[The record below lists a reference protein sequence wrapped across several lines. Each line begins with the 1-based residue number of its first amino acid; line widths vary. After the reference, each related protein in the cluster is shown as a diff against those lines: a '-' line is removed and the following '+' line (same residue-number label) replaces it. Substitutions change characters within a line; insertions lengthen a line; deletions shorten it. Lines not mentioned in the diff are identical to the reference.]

1 MGFWRREPERLD
13 PHELGARRSDPGL
26 AAFEPL
32 PPNPRRVSVKNLLAY
47 FVLGVLVV
55 ALIREGAGRGG
66 PKVDGSCTRA
76 AFAVNKT
83 DVASYGVLTW
93 SATGPAGSKVVFAI
107 DTSTLPTSAADG
119 LLLGPVTLT
128 SCRAHGRFGVPV
140 PPGNHVLTVFTVRTD
155 GAATV
160 LGTAKLTVN
169 PP

>member
-32 PPNPRRVSVKNLLAY
+32 PPNPRRVGTKNLLAY

-66 PKVDGSCTRA
+66 PPVDGSCTKA
-76 AFAVNKT
+76 AFALDKT
-83 DVASYGVLTW
+83 DVASYGVLKW
-93 SATGPAGSKVVFAI
+93 SATGPADSKVVFAI
-107 DTSTLPTSAADG
+107 DTSTLPTSAGNG
-119 LLLGPVTLT
+119 LLLGPVALT
-128 SCRAHGRFGVPV
+128 GCRAHGRFGVPV
-140 PPGNHVLTVFTVRTD
+140 AAGDHVVTVFTVRPG
-155 GAATV
+155 GAAVV